1 MTFKERT
8 GVCFRLREAIA
19 RSWLIIPCLYL
30 VAALA
35 LGRIVPGLV
44 GHGDGSIFGLSMAPE
59 SARGVL
65 EAVAGGMITFTGL
78 VVSVAV
84 VVVVFG
90 AGQYTPRLVLRF
102 RRDNVV
108 KNSLGIFIAPAIY
121 ALVCL
126 EHISR
131 SGVDREATFTVA
143 VAVLLLVAAVVAFF
157 ALVARLL
164 DLLRPRRLYDQLRKG
179 GEHAID
185 EVYPLAW
192 TEDADAQ
199 DEVPVSGGLPVYY
212 RGGEGVLSAL
222 DLGRL
227 TEIARRNDV
236 LIEVTW
242 RIGGYARAGA
252 PLFIVYGDDDTVDIA
267 SLRKTAVVAEERTLT
282 QDPAFAIR
290 TTVDIAIRALSPAV
304 NDPTTGAQALDTIE
318 SLLSRLAF
326 RNLGSGFLRDV
337 EGIVRVAYSAPTWG
351 DLLDLS
357 FTEIRHYG
365 SGSHQIT
372 RRMRS
377 LLMILSESC
386 PPPRQKQVNRQL
398 ELLDEAIERNFSSA
412 SEREIARL
420 PDHIGLGGGH
430 STSGRSSPGQTPV

>member
-1 MTFKERT
+1 M
-8 GVCFRLREAIA
+8 A
-19 RSWLIIPCLYL
+19 RSWLVIPCLYV
-30 VAALA
+30 VAALV
-35 LGRIVPGLV
+35 LGRIVPEFV
-44 GHGDGSIFGLSMAPE
+44 GHGPGPIFGLTLEPD
-59 SARGVL
+59 SARGIL
-65 EAVAGGMITFTGL
+65 ESVAAGMITFTGL

-84 VVVVFG
+84 VVVQFG

-102 RRDNVV
+102 RRDAVV
-108 KNSLGIFIAPAIY
+108 KNSFGIFIAPAIY

-131 SGVDREATFTVA
+131 TGNDKEATLMVA
-143 VAVLLLVAAVVAFF
+143 VAVLLLVAAVIAFF

-164 DLLRPRRLYDQLRKG
+164 DLLRPRRLFDQLRIG
-179 GEHAID
+179 GERAID
-185 EVYPLAW
+185 EVYPLVW
-192 TEDADAQ
+192 SEDADAI
-199 DEVPVSGGLPVYY
+199 DEVPVSGGHPVLYE
-212 RGGEGVLSAL
+212 GGEGVLSAL

-227 TEIARRNDV
+227 TEIARSNDA
-236 LIEVTW
+236 LIEVAW

-252 PLFIVYGDDDTVDIA
+252 PLFLVHGDRSAIDIV
-267 SLRKTAVVAEERTLT
+267 SMRKTAVVGEERTLT

-304 NDPTTGAQALDTIE
+304 NDPTTAAQALDTLE

-326 RNLGSGFLRDV
+326 RNLGSGFLRDS
-337 EGIVRVAYSAPTWG
+337 EGIVRVAYPAPTWG

-357 FTEIRHYG
+357 LTEIRHYG
-365 SGSHQIT
+365 AGSHQIM

-377 LLMILSESC
+377 LLLILTESC
-386 PPPRQKQVNRQL
+386 PPPRQAQVERQL
-398 ELLDEAIERNFSSA
+398 ELLDEAVERAFNSEN
-412 SEREIARL
+412 EREIARL